1 MSEPRTSP
9 RRQLLEAMGLSLQR
23 ITIANGYL
31 TDAGAGWT
39 LEPAPGDQDSL
50 AVLTAVIEKQQRAET
65 PSKVISHRLTTVS
78 VIAKVPSDTAAYQEK
93 LDDLVTDVEV
103 AMDSRETARNFPDG
117 IQVPVYVGME
127 PLMPEKASAGWVG
140 VLITYQTHI
149 PKK

>member
-1 MSEPRTSP
+1 MSDRTPSP
-9 RRQLLEAMGLSLQR
+9 RKQLLQAMGKTLQL
-23 ITIANGYL
+23 ISTDNGYL

-39 LEPAPGDQDSL
+39 LEPAPGDQDTL

-65 PSKVISHRLTTVS
+65 PSKVNTHRLTTLS
-78 VIAKVPSDTAAYQEK
+78 VIAKVPADTDGYQRK
-93 LDDLVTDVEV
+93 LDDLITDVEA